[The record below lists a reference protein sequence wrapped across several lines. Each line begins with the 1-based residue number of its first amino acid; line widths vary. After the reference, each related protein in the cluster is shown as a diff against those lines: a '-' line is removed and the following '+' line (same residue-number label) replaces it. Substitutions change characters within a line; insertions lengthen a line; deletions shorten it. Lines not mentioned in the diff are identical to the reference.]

1 VAKAR
6 YLFYVAGQPGKID
19 SAKPSLIEL
28 QEFVSVSE
36 KQVLVNF
43 TVLYMQR

>member
-6 YLFYVAGQPGKID
+6 YLFYFARQPDKID
-19 SAKPSLIEL
+19 SEKPSLTEL
-28 QEFVSVSE
+28 REFVSVSE